1 MIILIK
7 NESEIGYKITFGRVE
22 VEKGVELGLD
32 GIGREGVGEWWM
44 GMRDNGSEKFLF
56 FKILFFKIENF
67 LIFLK
72 ILFSRPKY
80 MSCNIK

>member
-7 NESEIGYKITFGRVE
+7 NESEIGYKITLGRVE
-22 VEKGVELGLD
+22 VEKGVELGLE
-32 GIGREGVGEWWM
+32 GIGSLGGNGIEM
-44 GMRDNGSEKFLF
+44 CDNESEKNFYFLKF
-56 FKILFFKIENF
+56 YFLKLKIF
-67 LIFLK
+67 IFLK